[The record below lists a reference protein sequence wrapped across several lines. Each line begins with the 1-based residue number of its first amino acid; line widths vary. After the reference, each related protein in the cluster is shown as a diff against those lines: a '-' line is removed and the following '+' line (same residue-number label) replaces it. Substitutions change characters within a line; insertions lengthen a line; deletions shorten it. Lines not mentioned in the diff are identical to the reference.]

1 MVTNDI
7 KKNIEIIRQ
16 RIELSLKKN
25 NRKEKEVKLMAVSKF
40 HPIEKMLI
48 ASSFVDL
55 FGENRV
61 QEAEDKS
68 LLWPEENSVPWHL
81 IGPLQRNKVRKA
93 VSIFDL
99 IESVD
104 TLKLAETINRV
115 AKEQNVRKYPIFIE
129 VNMSDERSKIGIAP
143 EGAEE
148 LMSDI
153 MEKCPHISIEGL
165 MTIGPNTNDVKLIR
179 KAFEGL
185 RNKRDFLRTQLGL
198 ELPELSMGMSGDF
211 EFAIEAG
218 STIVRLGTSIFGDRN
233 NN

>member
-16 RIELSLKKN
+16 RIELSLKKS

>member
-1 MVTNDI
+1 
-7 KKNIEIIRQ
+7 
-16 RIELSLKKN
+16 
-25 NRKEKEVKLMAVSKF
+25 
-40 HPIEKMLI
+40 
-48 ASSFVDL
+48 
-55 FGENRV
+55 
-61 QEAEDKS
+61 
-68 LLWPEENSVPWHL
+68 
-81 IGPLQRNKVRKA
+81 VRKA

>member
-16 RIELSLKKN
+16 RIELSLKKS

-218 STIVRLGTSIFGDRN
+218 STIVR
-233 NN
+233 